1 MKTCSSCQ
9 MPSFTAKYRLEMGE
23 VLCGHCYRNEI
34 MQKEIDDADG
44 VSSDNYINQ
53 QLNDRSA
60 VE

>member
-1 MKTCSSCQ
+1 